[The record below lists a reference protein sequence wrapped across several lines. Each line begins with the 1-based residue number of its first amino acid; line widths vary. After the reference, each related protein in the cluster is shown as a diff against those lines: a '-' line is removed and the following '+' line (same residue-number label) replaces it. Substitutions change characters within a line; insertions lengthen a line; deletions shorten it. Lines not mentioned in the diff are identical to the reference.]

1 MNTIVN
7 VYHIRDPYDH
17 SLGYSQNNIYHEVSD
32 EDLQAIINR
41 QEKYIKSDAIGGY
54 LVVVQTHTSTH
65 EDPVFVCHRKTL
77 AEKHKIVL
85 NPKARK
91 TSPPKKS
98 AAEVG
103 LAFAP
108 PPVEGALIG
117 DNHQAI
123 FQNFWVN
130 EAQEVAHD

>member
-1 MNTIVN
+1 MTTIVN

-41 QEKYIKSDAIGGY
+41 QEKYIKNDDIGGY
-54 LVVVQTHTSTH
+54 LVTVMTYTVDS
-65 EDPVFVCHRKTL
+65 DPVFVCHRKTL
-77 AEKHKIVL
+77 AQKHKIIL

-91 TSPPKKS
+91 TNSAKKT

-103 LAFAP
+103 LAMAP
-108 PPVEGALIG
+108 PIEGALIG
-117 DNHQAI
+117 GNQPQAI